1 MKFGDTGVKRI
12 IGARNR
18 LRFFDRIVATTV
30 YSPRDLIIS
39 RSASICA
46 FKFVRAGTGNF
57 HRRRAAKIFSR
68 EIHRRGRVGSLR
80 TRGLPRRKFPGK
92 LHTGR
97 PTPVRVTRI
106 KRAASTQ
113 SFASNRFPVPL
124 AELFV
129 DFQRGSL
136 PNEAANFSGI
146 RSILAPVPAY
156 TKRYIVRSFGHSVRL
171 RASAACRFRQ
181 FSIFKARALDTSFL
195 FLSDYRLGFTSSRSI
210 LYELVVFVSV

>member
-1 MKFGDTGVKRI
+1 MKRI

-30 YSPRDLIIS
+30 YSARDLIIS

-68 EIHRRGRVGSLR
+68 EIHHRGPRVGSLR

-92 LHTGR
+92 LHTGG
-97 PTPVRVTRI
+97 PTPVHVTRI
-106 KRAASTQ
+106 KRAASNQ
-113 SFASNRFPVPL
+113 GFASNRFPVPL

-129 DFQRGSL
+129 DFQR
-136 PNEAANFSGI
+136 
-146 RSILAPVPAY
+146 RSPPERGCKLLGNTIDPRACSSVY
-156 TKRYIVRSFGHSVRL
+156 ETVIVRSFGP
-171 RASAACRFRQ
+171 AACKRGL
-181 FSIFKARALDTSFL
+181 SIPAIFHF
-195 FLSDYRLGFTSSRSI
+195 
-210 LYELVVFVSV
+210 